1 VTGDILHKRTHGMLV
16 KVGFEETENWKKS
29 KHIICD
35 EKKTFKS
42 NSRGEQSNF
51 IELGINVLA
60 NVDTEL
66 VIKPKE
72 NSS

>member
-1 VTGDILHKRTHGMLV
+1 LKKLKIERRASVLFTIKR
-16 KVGFEETENWKKS
+16 
-29 KHIICD
+29 
-35 EKKTFKS
+35 KTFNSK
-42 NSRGEQSNF
+42 SRGEQSNF